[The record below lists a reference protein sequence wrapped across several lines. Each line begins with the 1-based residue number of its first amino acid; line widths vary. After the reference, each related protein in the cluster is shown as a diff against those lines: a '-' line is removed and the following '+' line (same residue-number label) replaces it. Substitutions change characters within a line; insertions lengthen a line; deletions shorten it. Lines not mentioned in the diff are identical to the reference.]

1 MEPSELLFGR
11 ASKVIPGGV
20 NSPVRAF
27 QAVGGTPR
35 FMARAEGPWLESED
49 GSRFID
55 CYNSWGPMILGYGHP
70 AVVAAVSQQ
79 ATRGM
84 SFGAPTRLEVEMAE
98 LVCELVPSVE
108 MVRMVNSGTEAC
120 MSAIR
125 LARAV
130 TGREKIIKFEGC
142 YHGHGDAFLSRA
154 GSGAATLGI
163 PTSPGVPPGAARATL
178 NARYND
184 LESVSALFQAHS
196 GDVAALIV
204 EPVAG
209 NMGCIPTNPGFLQG
223 LRDICT
229 QEGTVLIFDEVMTGF
244 RLGLGGAQ
252 ERYGVLPDLTTLG
265 KIIGGGL
272 PVGAYG
278 GTKTLMQQ
286 VAPAGPVY
294 QAGTLS
300 GNPLG
305 MAAGL
310 ATLRHLKET
319 PRIYLDLEEQTS
331 ALAARLKEH
340 IRMESWP
347 VCVNQLGSMITVF
360 FQSGPVSN
368 WDEASRSNQEAFAQF
383 FHAMLTRGFHLP
395 PSQYESWFLSAA
407 MTNQLFAD
415 LERAVVESVRELH
428 EPTKPSS

>member
-1 MEPSELLFGR
+1 
-11 ASKVIPGGV
+11 
-20 NSPVRAF
+20 
-27 QAVGGTPR
+27 
-35 FMARAEGPWLESED
+35 
-49 GSRFID
+49 
-55 CYNSWGPMILGYGHP
+55 
-70 AVVAAVSQQ
+70 
-79 ATRGM
+79 
-84 SFGAPTRLEVEMAE
+84 
-98 LVCELVPSVE
+98 
-108 MVRMVNSGTEAC
+108 
-120 MSAIR
+120 
-125 LARAV
+125 
-130 TGREKIIKFEGC
+130 
-142 YHGHGDAFLSRA
+142 
-154 GSGAATLGI
+154 
-163 PTSPGVPPGAARATL
+163 
-178 NARYND
+178 
-184 LESVSALFQAHS
+184 
-196 GDVAALIV
+196 
-204 EPVAG
+204 
-209 NMGCIPTNPGFLQG
+209 
-223 LRDICT
+223 
-229 QEGTVLIFDEVMTGF
+229 
-244 RLGLGGAQ
+244 
-252 ERYGVLPDLTTLG
+252 
-265 KIIGGGL
+265 
-272 PVGAYG
+272 
-278 GTKTLMQQ
+278 MQQ